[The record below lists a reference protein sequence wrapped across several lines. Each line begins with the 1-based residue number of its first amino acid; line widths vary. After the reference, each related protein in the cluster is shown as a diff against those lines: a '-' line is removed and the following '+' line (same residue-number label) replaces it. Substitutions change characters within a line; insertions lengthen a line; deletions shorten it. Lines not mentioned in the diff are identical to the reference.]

1 VDNPLATIGS
11 FNKQFQLTKKEAE
24 AVTHAWEFEQGFT
37 MFHVIN
43 AYTRAA
49 HEGDLTAEESYRLE
63 RIGGM
68 ILAMVKN

>member
-1 VDNPLATIGS
+1 MKEIKFNP
-11 FNKQFQLTKKEAE
+11 QQAE
-24 AVTHAWEFEQGFT
+24 AVTHAWETEQGFT

-68 ILAMVKN
+68 TLSMVKN